1 MLNNPIFT
9 VLKKIYGYLNQAGA
23 GFSHLLLLLIRLN
36 FGIQLFY
43 IGLGKL
49 NNHART
55 AEFFSSI
62 GIPLPE
68 LNAWFVGGVEML
80 GGLCLALGL
89 LSRPWAVMI
98 AGAMTVAY
106 ITSPDDRATVLA
118 IFENQDKFLQ
128 SAPFFF
134 LLLAL
139 LVLSFGPGKLSLDF
153 LVQKFALKN
162 EESKKID

>member
-1 MLNNPIFT
+1 MLNSPIFSI
-9 VLKKIYGYLNQAGA
+9 VKKLYGYLNKAGA
-23 GFSHLLLLLIRLN
+23 GFSHVLLLLIRLN
-36 FGIQLFY
+36 FGIQLFN

-49 NNHART
+49 NNHSKVVG
-55 AEFFSSI
+55 FFSSI

-68 LNAWFVGGVEML
+68 LNAWFVGGVETL

-89 LSRPWAVMI
+89 LSRPWALMI

-128 SAPFFF
+128 SAPFFY

-139 LVLSFGPGKLSLDF
+139 LVIAFGPGKLSFDF
-153 LVQKFALKN
+153 LVQKFVLKD
-162 EESKKID
+162 ESKKTD